1 MASRPP
7 RVLAVASS
15 PRIRAVAFVG
25 RSLASRA
32 RGHSLASRRHVR
44 GSQPRAR
51 SPTPH
56 WREVEERGTSE
67 AGTRGEWRWGSGA
80 ALEGSGGVEQ
90 PRARSPATTH
100 HGPVEWG
107 RDPRGD
113 LIPQRG
119 RGWGRSSL
127 REVSWGRGWGG
138 FCPHGDGSEVVTS
151 DGEFPVDI
159 LTHGHTSKLQSKA
172 KKHTQMGEGKTA
184 TKLNIYSKLL
194 VCYHRV
200 ILLQATL
207 LFLAPASSNV

>member
-1 MASRPP
+1 MGRGLVASRPP

-15 PRIRAVAFVG
+15 PRVRAVAFVG

-159 LTHGHTSKLQSKA
+159 L
-172 KKHTQMGEGKTA
+172 KHTCIMCRSWLTRRHISEPHVKVT
-184 TKLNIYSKLL
+184 N
-194 VCYHRV
+194 C
-200 ILLQATL
+200 
-207 LFLAPASSNV
+207 